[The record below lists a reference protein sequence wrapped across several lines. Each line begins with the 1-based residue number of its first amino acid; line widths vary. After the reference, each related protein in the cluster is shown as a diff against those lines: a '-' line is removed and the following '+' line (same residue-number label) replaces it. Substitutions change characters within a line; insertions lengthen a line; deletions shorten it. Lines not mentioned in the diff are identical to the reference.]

1 MRTVPHV
8 SSQFPWCAIWR
19 DADGNILEVV
29 LPSYN
34 HVVYL
39 SKDAEVCPS
48 VYLNPMRWDHAL
60 CDHIQSF
67 VRQKRADRLTL
78 TTQETT
84 GLKRRANDL
93 LGVGRRNHADTEAE
107 TSAGFISPSNGQL
120 LLRRS
125 VCLVTESKPPS

>member
-19 DADGNILEVV
+19 DTNGDILEVV

-34 HVVYL
+34 HVVFL
-39 SKDAEVCPS
+39 SKDTEVCPS

-60 CDHIQSF
+60 YDHIQRF
-67 VRQKRADRLTL
+67 IHQKWVDRLTL
-78 TTQETT
+78 TTQET
-84 GLKRRANDL
+84 GCLKHTTNDL
-93 LGVGRRNHADTEAE
+93 LGVGRKFHADTEAE
-107 TSAGFISPSNGQL
+107 TPAGLISPSNGQL